1 MTICQNGKARF
12 SIITRAGYETLVTM
26 RSINFSLV
34 NTKCQA
40 KFKEFIRK
48 TFDEREEQIIKK

>member
-12 SIITRAGYETLVTM
+12 SIRTRAGYETLVTM
-26 RSINFSLV
+26 RPINFSLV
-34 NTKCQA
+34 NTKYQE